1 MEEKRRPI
9 KKWVYWF
16 LFAVAVIAVYKTM
29 DNFNEI
35 IVFFKNL
42 FGILMPFIIGALLAY
57 LLYVPCKKV
66 ESAVKKSK
74 FKFVRKRARGISILI
89 VYVILFLILIIAI
102 NFILPPIAK
111 SLIDLYNNLP
121 SYYDG
126 AVKKID
132 EIPEDSILNKIN
144 IKQIAENLKQID
156 LGKYINIETLGS
168 YAKGIINI
176 ANAILDIFVT
186 LIISIYTLLER
197 KQILEFFKKVLMAIL
212 KNDTYVSIG
221 KYLKRTNEI
230 FFKFLSGQIL
240 DSIIIWI
247 LISIAMLIMKVRYGV
262 LLAFMIGLFNLI
274 PFLGAIIA
282 VTAAIII
289 TVITG
294 GISQAI
300 CVAIVVIILQQIDAN
315 IINPKIIGTSL
326 QISPILVILSV
337 SLIGSYFGILGMFL
351 AVPIVTVFKLILMD
365 YIDFKNEKNLHNKN
379 ISN

>member
-1 MEEKRRPI
+1 MKNKNNI
-9 KKWVYWF
+9 WWKWIYWF